1 MIRTWVADIR
11 PLLDETCYQEYY
23 EHMPKFRQK
32 KADALKLVQGKA
44 QSIGVWYL
52 YEQMKK
58 EYGIQKDAAYNLS
71 HSGEYVLCSVH
82 EGKDPKIRVGCDIE
96 EIGICNMKIAR
107 RFFCRSEYE
116 KIDSETNEERRR
128 ELFFRYWVLK
138 ESFIKA
144 TREGMAMGLD
154 TFEIALGGNGNPS
167 VLLERPSRYREP
179 FYYMESATEDQKY
192 RIAVCST
199 DEEIDPKI
207 RVMEFV

>member
-1 MIRTWVADIR
+1 MVHTWIMDVTPLQNDMIYRRCYKRLPDWRREKADRIR
-11 PLLDETCYQEYY
+11 PLEGKMQSVGAWILYQQMRKYY
-23 EHMPKFRQK
+23 ELSDQMP
-32 KADALKLVQGKA
+32 
-44 QSIGVWYL
+44 
-52 YEQMKK
+52 
-58 EYGIQKDAAYNLS
+58 YNLS
-71 HSGEYVLCSVH
+71 HSGKYALCSVSTQP
-82 EGKDPKIRVGCDIE
+82 DAQVGCDVEMIK
-96 EIGICNMKIAR
+96 GNKIRLAER
-107 RFFCRSEYE
+107 YFCPGEVAWIQSQ
-116 KIDSETNEERRR
+116 KNETEQAEG
-128 ELFFRYWVLK
+128 FYRYWVLK

-154 TFEIALGGNGNPS
+154 TFEIALGENGNPS